1 MNDPKFPVPR
11 TMLCN
16 PLIAR
21 KVLGWA
27 TSLIPP
33 FCGIWLWYLWWAEPD
48 EWGYLGKLIRWM
60 EDRPLPSRR
69 GGYLVEAEWETPWGR
84 LILWDKGGNVSLHSE
99 DRCLVCGFGGGVLGK
114 RRVSRLQQL
123 CEEAL

>member
-1 MNDPKFPVPR
+1 MTTSV
-11 TMLCN
+11 
-16 PLIAR
+16 IAR

-27 TSLIPP
+27 TALIPP
-33 FCGIWLWYLWWAEPD
+33 FCGMWLWYLWWAEPD

-69 GGYLVEAEWETPWGR
+69 SDDLVAAEWDTPWGR
-84 LILWDKGGNVSLHSE
+84 LIRWDKGNASLHSE
-99 DRCLVCGFGGGVLGK
+99 DHRCLMCGFGGGVLGK
-114 RRVSRLQQL
+114 RRVNRLQRL